1 MLLYCYTI
9 KINHKEVGKLDLKEY
24 VYCTNCKNFKIE
36 KDDTPNCQYYDK
48 CDIWDCEDSKSREER
63 PFYEER

>member
-1 MLLYCYTI
+1 M
-9 KINHKEVGKLDLKEY
+9 DLKEY